1 MPKFK
6 KGRVGIKIDM
16 TPMVDVAFLLL
27 TFFMLTTQFKPIEE
41 VEIVLPSS
49 HSPIKLPESD
59 VAIITVS
66 KGGGIYMSVDQQNLR
81 VRLFGE
87 DAKLKASV
95 PVQISE
101 LKNLLV
107 LSTAFG
113 EDLDDVVACL
123 VNHVGE
129 TVHLIDEEVV
139 CHDGHNRR
147 KKTSCG
153 VDERL
158 GNSD

>member
-107 LSTAFG
+107 LARITNPKLRFVIKGDREG
-113 EDLDDVVACL
+113 EYGPVMDVMDIFEQTKISRFNLITDL
-123 VNHVGE
+123 E
-129 TVHLIDEEVV
+129 
-139 CHDGHNRR
+139 
-147 KKTSCG
+147 
-153 VDERL
+153 
-158 GNSD
+158 SD

>member
-1 MPKFK
+1 
-6 KGRVGIKIDM
+6 M

-107 LSTAFG
+107 LARITNPKLRFVIKGDREG
-113 EDLDDVVACL
+113 EYGPVMDVMDIFEQTKISRFNLITDL
-123 VNHVGE
+123 E
-129 TVHLIDEEVV
+129 
-139 CHDGHNRR
+139 
-147 KKTSCG
+147 
-153 VDERL
+153 
-158 GNSD
+158 SD